1 VGFVIDGSE
10 TDGGWNQSNYD
21 DALKTCEQLG
31 LSQDQYVIM
40 TQVDP
45 YSSDAESAFEMLVSD
60 GCKLIFG
67 MTSSYTD
74 AITAVSQRHPDVYF
88 AQFEGKT
95 SDNCVSYS
103 CNDYNTIAMCG
114 YAVALTSKQ
123 DQLGFIACQPQA
135 SIIRA
140 CDAFSAG
147 AKYANPNA
155 KVKVMWINSW
165 FDIEKEKEATNSLI
179 DEGMNAIGYYGGTTA
194 PQAACEE
201 AGCYTNGFT
210 LDYLEYG
217 PDAVVTSF
225 VFNWVPI
232 LTEIIN
238 RVQNNQWSNET
249 VYYGIKEGACSCSA
263 FNSKTLSADQIAKCE
278 TVYESIKNGEL
289 DFTKGPIYDNKG
301 NCVLEDG
308 KNFTMNDSLSM
319 SFLIDNVIGDLPQ

>member
-1 VGFVIDGSE
+1 
-10 TDGGWNQSNYD
+10 
-21 DALKTCEQLG
+21 
-31 LSQDQYVIM
+31 M

-155 KVKVMWINSW
+155 KVKVMRANQAVCGLAMVMFGTGLSGMMG
-165 FDIEKEKEATNSLI
+165 KSVSGAATFTGFSKISLPLLGNI
-179 DEGMNAIGYYGGTTA
+179 
-194 PQAACEE
+194 
-201 AGCYTNGFT
+201 
-210 LDYLEYG
+210 
-217 PDAVVTSF
+217 
-225 VFNWVPI
+225 PI
-232 LTEIIN
+232 L
-238 RVQNNQWSNET
+238 
-249 VYYGIKEGACSCSA
+249 
-263 FNSKTLSADQIAKCE
+263 
-278 TVYESIKNGEL
+278 
-289 DFTKGPIYDNKG
+289 GPIFFNQ
-301 NCVLEDG
+301 CVLVYALYILVPLA
-308 KNFTMNDSLSM
+308 TCPLIM
-319 SFLIDNVIGDLPQ
+319 S

>member
-1 VGFVIDGSE
+1 
-10 TDGGWNQSNYD
+10 
-21 DALKTCEQLG
+21 
-31 LSQDQYVIM
+31 
-40 TQVDP
+40 
-45 YSSDAESAFEMLVSD
+45 
-60 GCKLIFG
+60 
-67 MTSSYTD
+67 
-74 AITAVSQRHPDVYF
+74 
-88 AQFEGKT
+88 
-95 SDNCVSYS
+95 
-103 CNDYNTIAMCG
+103 
-114 YAVALTSKQ
+114 
-123 DQLGFIACQPQA
+123 
-135 SIIRA
+135 
-140 CDAFSAG
+140 
-147 AKYANPNA
+147 
-155 KVKVMWINSW
+155 MWINSW

-319 SFLIDNVIGDLPQ
+319 GGAYITLAYTTAWTEEMTSGKGWIAAAIVVFALWNPAKAALGSILFGLIEIVDLRLQSMGIPIPSYFLSMCYSFNSEPVLCSIEYHNTKILPYSFFKRMQRTRYYTEC